1 MTADEL
7 IALANDPRFI
17 KGIQEY
23 CDDWC
28 KRCAF
33 TERCF
38 RFAQKRLLAAESGFE
53 PTDSEDDEKTVT
65 RAMQNAFELAAE
77 MSERGAVEDDIAL
90 ASPEGQAAA
99 AAWDDDQ
106 EKRYDTARAH
116 PLTQAAEEYAFA
128 AYAWFEQ
135 NGAELEMRIQRAQ
148 QSEELHADHLSA
160 KSTEDAIEII
170 RWDQFRPVF
179 TLVAIFGGEDRDGRL
194 ADTRNGKVKSILLG
208 LDRSLLAWGRVQ
220 MFWPAQAHEIMHLAG
235 LLAELRLWL
244 ERAFPA
250 ARDFVRPGFD
260 DASTLLP

>member
-53 PTDSEDDEKTVT
+53 PTDSEDEE
-65 RAMQNAFELAAE
+65 RYHAA
-77 MSERGAVEDDIAL
+77 R
-90 ASPEGQAAA
+90 
-99 AAWDDDQ
+99 
-106 EKRYDTARAH
+106 TH

-128 AYAWFEQ
+128 VQAWFEQ
-135 NGAELEMRIQRAQ
+135 NGAQLEMRIQRAQ
-148 QSEELHADHLSA
+148 QSEELHADHS
-160 KSTEDAIEII
+160 SPENTQDAIEVIH
-170 RWDQFRPVF
+170 WDQFRPVF

-194 ADTRNGKVKSILLG
+194 AGTRTGKIKSILLG